1 MEAIKLKKG
10 WLDRQMRQV
19 RLEVEQWPDALKV
32 LTYLNS
38 EITQQYTVSPSKVL
52 LDSIQIGASTKAGS
66 TQHG

>member
-1 MEAIKLKKG
+1 
-10 WLDRQMRQV
+10 MRQV